1 MPWTNPND
9 AAADAV
15 TGQVAPASLWNT
27 YGADNLAMLGRDIT
41 PMRHVGTTDME
52 IWYPCGQAYAANA
65 GTTSTGAMS
74 VNTLYA
80 VAFTAPRNSTIDR
93 IAFEIVASQSTFFA
107 RCGIY
112 KTVSNTNM
120 YPGALVVDGG
130 EFSTGTTGVK
140 AATISTALPDCYYW
154 AVFLTNATAATFRQ
168 LLQHAPLIG
177 FTSALGDGTSN
188 QFLTR
193 AQTYGALPSTFPASP
208 ATKAGGGAPLV
219 AIRFSA

>member
-27 YGADNLAMLGRDIT
+27 YGADNLAMLGRDIE

-52 IWYPCGQAYAANA
+52 IWYPCGQPYAANT
-65 GTTSTGAMS
+65 GITSTATFA
-74 VNTLYA
+74 VNTLQA
-80 VAFTAPRNSTIDR
+80 VPFIAPRNSVIDR
-93 IAFEIVASQSTFFA
+93 IAFETTNGQASTFGRA
-107 RCGIY
+107 GIY

-130 EFSTGTTGVK
+130 EFSLAAAGIK
-140 AATISTALPDCYYW
+140 SATINTALPDCYYW
-154 AVFLTNATAATFRQ
+154 AVLLHSASAVTFRV
-168 LLQHAPLIG
+168 LLQNTPLLG
-177 FTSALGDGTSN
+177 FTSSVFTESGN
-188 QFLTR
+188 QFLSR
-193 AQTYGALPSTFPASP
+193 SQTYGALPSTFPASP
-208 ATKAGGGAPLV
+208 ATKVGGSTPLI